1 MPSAASNNVNPTDPS
16 IELAS
21 ISTSDTVDLVKACRA
36 IYVGGGG
43 NINILAAGDSAP
55 VLLSNVSAG
64 TILPIRAKRVYAT
77 STTATLLV
85 ALY

>member
-1 MPSAASNNVNPTDPS
+1 MPSAASNNINPTDPS
-16 IELAS
+16 IELAL
-21 ISTSDTVDLVKACRA
+21 ISTSDTVDLVKVCRA

-55 VLLSNVSAG
+55 VLLSNASAG